1 MVLFQVLGPLE
12 VRGRDGVTRRPA
24 GGKPA
29 TVLAALLMQPN
40 AWVAVDRLIENTWP
54 EQAAPASAE
63 ANLKTYMWQ
72 LRRLLPEHDAGPR
85 IEGRAG
91 AYRLHVGPGELDADC
106 AMALADDATRALAA
120 GTPGTALALGDKA
133 LRLWRGRPFEGLYVL
148 ADDAVERLGELHR
161 RLRES
166 LADAQLG
173 LGRTADAV
181 ATLQA
186 LTADDPLRE
195 DVWARLIRAQ
205 HEMGRPAQA
214 LATFHRARRL
224 LAAELGVRP
233 GPELR
238 KAFQAVHG
246 SGAPDRPRRE
256 LPRIVEPLA
265 GREREFAALERALT
279 GRAPAVVVAGA
290 AGAGKTALAVAAAH
304 RVSERFPDGQ
314 FFVDLHGGSRPLSIA
329 AVLERLL
336 RGLGLP
342 PALIPSDVDERAAL
356 WRSELA
362 GRRVLVVF
370 DDAATRS
377 QVAALLPATGRSA
390 AIVTTRARD
399 FSLAGAMTVHL
410 GPKRASARQL
420 ERVA

>member
-12 VRGRDGVTRRPA
+12 VCGRDGVTRRPA

-29 TVLAALLMQPN
+29 AVLAALLVQPN
-40 AWVAVDRLIENTWP
+40 AWIAVDRLIANTWP

-72 LRRLLPEHDAGPR
+72 LRRLLPEHDGPR

-106 AMALADDATRALAA
+106 AAAFADDAARALAA
-120 GTPGTALALGDKA
+120 GAPGTASKLVGQA
-133 LRLWRGRPFEGLYVL
+133 LRLWRGRPFEGLDVL
-148 ADDAVERLGELHR
+148 ADDAVERLDELHR

-166 LADAQLG
+166 LAEAQMG
-173 LGRTADAV
+173 LGRTAEAV

-186 LTADDPLRE
+186 LTTDDPLRE
-195 DVWARLIRAQ
+195 DVWARLMRAQ

-233 GPELR
+233 GPELM

-246 SGAPDRPRRE
+246 GGAPDRPRRE
-256 LPRIVEPLA
+256 LPRAVEPLA
-265 GREREFAALERALT
+265 GRDRELVALERALA
-279 GRAPAVVVAGA
+279 GRTPAVVVSGA
-290 AGAGKTALAVAAAH
+290 AGSGKTTLAVAAAH

-314 FFVDLHGGSRPLSIA
+314 FFVDLHGGGTRPLTTA
-329 AVLERLL
+329 AVLDRLL
-336 RGLGLP
+336 RGIGFP
-342 PALIPSDVDERAAL
+342 PALIPTDVDERAAL

-362 GRRVLVVF
+362 GRRVLLVF
-370 DDAATRS
+370 DDVATRG
-377 QVAALLPATGRSA
+377 QVEALLPATGRSA
-390 AIVTTRARD
+390 VIITSRGRD
-399 FSLAGAMTVHL
+399 FSLAGTKTVHL
-410 GPKRASARQL
+410 GAERARPGQL

>member
-12 VRGRDGVTRRPA
+12 VCGRDGVTRRPA

-29 TVLAALLMQPN
+29 AVLAALLVQPN
-40 AWVAVDRLIENTWP
+40 AWVAVDRLIENTWQ

-72 LRRLLPEHDAGPR
+72 LRRLLPEHDGPR

-106 AMALADDATRALAA
+106 AAALADDATRALAEGA
-120 GTPGTALALGDKA
+120 PGTALKLVEQA
-133 LRLWRGRPFEGLYVL
+133 LRLWRGRPFEGLDVL
-148 ADDAVERLGELHR
+148 ADDAVERLDELHR
-161 RLRES
+161 QLRES

-173 LGRTADAV
+173 LGRTAEAV

-186 LTADDPLRE
+186 LATDDPLRE
-195 DVWARLIRAQ
+195 DVWARLMRAQ

-214 LATFHRARRL
+214 LATFHRARRS

-233 GPELR
+233 GPELM
-238 KAFQAVHG
+238 KAFRAVHG
-246 SGAPDRPRRE
+246 GGTPDRPRRE
-256 LPRIVEPLA
+256 LPRAVEPLVGR
-265 GREREFAALERALT
+265 GRELVALGRALT
-279 GRAPAVVVAGA
+279 GCAPAVVVSGA
-290 AGAGKTALAVAAAH
+290 AGSGKTALAVAVAH
-304 RVSERFPDGQ
+304 RISERFPDGQ
-314 FFVDLHGGSRPLSIA
+314 FFVELHGGSRPLTTS

-336 RGLGLP
+336 RGIGFP

-356 WRSELA
+356 WRSEVA
-362 GRRVLVVF
+362 GRRLLLVF
-370 DDAATRS
+370 DDAATRG
-377 QVAALLPATGRSA
+377 QVEALLPATGHSA
-390 AIVTTRARD
+390 AIITTRGHD
-399 FSLAGAMTVHL
+399 FSLAGARTVHL
-410 GPKRASARQL
+410 GAERARSGQL

>member
-12 VRGRDGVTRRPA
+12 VRGRDGVTGRPA

-29 TVLAALLMQPN
+29 TVLAALLVQPN
-40 AWVAVDRLIENTWP
+40 AWVAVDRLIENTWQ
-54 EQAAPASAE
+54 EQDAPASAE

-72 LRRLLPEHDAGPR
+72 LRRLLPEHDGGPR

-106 AMALADDATRALAA
+106 AATLAADASGALAEGA
-120 GTPGTALALGDKA
+120 PGTAFTLAEQA
-133 LRLWRGRPFEGLYVL
+133 LALWRGRPFEGLDVV
-148 ADDAVERLGELHR
+148 ADDAVERLDELNR
-161 RLRES
+161 QLRES
-166 LADAQLG
+166 LAQAQLG

-181 ATLQA
+181 TTLQA
-186 LTADDPLRE
+186 LTTDDPLRE

-205 HEMGRPAQA
+205 HTMGRPAQA

-233 GPELR
+233 GPELM

-246 SGAPDRPRRE
+246 AGTPDRPRRE
-256 LPRIVEPLA
+256 LPRAVSPLL
-265 GREREFAALERALT
+265 GRDRELLALDRALT
-279 GRAPAVVVAGA
+279 GCAPAVVVTGA
-290 AGAGKTALAVAAAH
+290 AGVGKTALAVAAAH

-314 FFVDLHGGSRPLSIA
+314 FFVDLHGGKLTTAS
-329 AVLERLL
+329 VLDRLL
-336 RGLGLP
+336 RGLGFP

-362 GRRVLVVF
+362 GRRVLLVF
-370 DDAATRS
+370 DDAADRV
-377 QVAALLPATGRSA
+377 QVAPLLPATGRSA
-390 AIVTTRARD
+390 AVVTTRGRD
-399 FSLAGAMTVHL
+399 FSLAGATTVHL
-410 GPKRASARQL
+410 GPARAPSGQL